1 MTVSIED
8 QQFVAYITNI
18 IKYVS
23 IIMLFGF
30 FPIVFVL
37 NILTITVF
45 SRKKFREHYTN
56 LYTLMIALVD
66 NSIIFIN
73 FLLYYQDANNETL
86 VQKSVFLCV
95 FLFYIARVLSS
106 LHSWLLVMV
115 SFERALHVFF
125 PFGFKFMKSKK
136 VILAIMFAL
145 FMANAVLY
153 TPITYHRINTTVE
166 LLNET
171 NQTVITKT
179 CNSTPQIDFLI
190 DTIRIMSR
198 IVVPF
203 ILVLIFNSLL
213 IYKLIKSK
221 RKVKSKTTANMKRE
235 YNFSKIIAVTCF
247 LFVVSF
253 TPLMIY
259 LLVINTGQ
267 LEINSSVRVYAVS
280 EFAKGFAHFF
290 TLFNYLSQFMINLK
304 FSSMFREEALIIFK
318 GIKKYLL
325 NKISN

>member
-1 MTVSIED
+1 MSVSLED
-8 QQFVAYITNI
+8 QQFASYMNKITNLI
-18 IKYVS
+18 SFIV
-23 IIMLFGF
+23 LFGL
-30 FPIVFVL
+30 FPIIFFL
-37 NILTITVF
+37 NLLPITVF
-45 SRKKFREHYTN
+45 LRKKFRENYMN
-56 LYTLMIALVD
+56 LYNLVISLVD
-66 NSIIFIN
+66 NSIIFLN
-73 FLLYYQDANNETL
+73 YFLFYQDATNETL
-86 VQKSVFLCV
+86 LVKSAFLCV
-95 FLFYIARVLSS
+95 FISYITRVFSS
-106 LHSWLLVMV
+106 FHSWLLVMV
-115 SFERALHVFF
+115 SLERAVHVIF
-125 PFGFKFMKSKK
+125 PFGFKFMKKK
-136 VILAIMFAL
+136 KIILAIMFAL

-153 TPITYHRINTTVE
+153 TPITYLRINTTVE

-247 LFVVSF
+247 LFVVSL